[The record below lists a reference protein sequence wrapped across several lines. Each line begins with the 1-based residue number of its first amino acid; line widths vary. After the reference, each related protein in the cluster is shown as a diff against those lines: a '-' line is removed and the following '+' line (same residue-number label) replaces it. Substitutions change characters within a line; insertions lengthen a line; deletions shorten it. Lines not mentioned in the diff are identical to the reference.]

1 VVISVRGSPRQRLW
15 WRDVH
20 AVAGAIAGVVV
31 LFLALTGMPWSAL
44 WGQQVG
50 ALTQAR
56 GLGVP
61 LPMWDAVP
69 QSSVPTSAL
78 GAVPWTLAQATLP
91 ISQTAPH
98 AGHAAGAAP
107 GSPAVAP
114 PIGIDRAA
122 EIAVAAGVSRE
133 HTLHLPKDAQSVY
146 TALVWP
152 HEVQR
157 QRAVHIDQYSGRVLV
172 DVGYADYGAVAKVTE
187 WGIAVHKGRQYGAI
201 NQALML
207 LGCLALITLAVTAAV
222 MWWKRKPQGALGA
235 PQRQHSDRWAA
246 AALAV
251 AAALGLLFPPL
262 GVSMLIAAAIDAWV
276 RRQTS
281 LQEN

>member
-1 VVISVRGSPRQRLW
+1 
-15 WRDVH
+15 
-20 AVAGAIAGVVV
+20 
-31 LFLALTGMPWSAL
+31 MPWSAL
-44 WGQQVG
+44 WGQQVD

-78 GAVPWTLAQATLP
+78 GVVPWTLAQATLP
-91 ISQTAPH
+91 ISQPAPH
-98 AGHAAGAAP
+98 AAHAAGATP
-107 GSPAVAP
+107 GSPAVTA

-133 HTLHLPKDAQSVY
+133 HTLHLPKDAQGVY

-187 WGIAVHKGRQYGAI
+187 WGIAVHKGKQYGVI

-207 LGCLALITLAVTAAV
+207 LGCLALITLAITAVV

-235 PQRQHSDRWAA
+235 PQRQHGDRWAV

-276 RRQTS
+276 RRSTS